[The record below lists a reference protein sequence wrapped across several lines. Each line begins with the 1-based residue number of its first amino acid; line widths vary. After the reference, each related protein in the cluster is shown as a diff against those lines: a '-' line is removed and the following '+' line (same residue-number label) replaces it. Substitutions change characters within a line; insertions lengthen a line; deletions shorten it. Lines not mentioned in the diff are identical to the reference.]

1 MKKVLA
7 MLVALLLVLSVLA
20 GCGGSKTAAP
30 AQGSAQAQQTQQVQQ
45 DKQQQAK
52 QSKQDKQK
60 QKQQQEKQNQAATQ
74 EAQQQQAKQ
83 ATGTAAQV
91 QVDKNGSYTD
101 KDHVAAYIHQY
112 NKLPGNYITKAQA
125 TKLGWK
131 TKGTLDQVA
140 PGKSIGGDH
149 FGNFEGL
156 LPKKAGRTYTECDI
170 DYRKGNRGAKRIVF
184 SNDGLIFYSPSHY
197 KDFERLY

>member
-30 AQGSAQAQQTQQVQQ
+30 AQGSAPAQQTQQVQP

-52 QSKQDKQK
+52 QSKQDK